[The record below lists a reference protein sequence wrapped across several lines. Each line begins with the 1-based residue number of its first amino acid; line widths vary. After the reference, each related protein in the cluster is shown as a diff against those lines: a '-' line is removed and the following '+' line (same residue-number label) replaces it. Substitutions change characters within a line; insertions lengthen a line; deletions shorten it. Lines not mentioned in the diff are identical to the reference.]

1 MRAGRRVLG
10 LLVVAGAALWLG
22 AGCDESGDE
31 AGAGDASEEAVS
43 SGGSNDQVA
52 VVEPDPGPH
61 APRGPG
67 DADERDPYLLP
78 DLRLLEP
85 SSFYLVDQ
93 RPSGDRRL
101 KFTTTIWN
109 AGPGPVEV
117 RGHQDTATNE
127 PAVQQVLHAQ
137 DGSTVP
143 GDFVGTF
150 QFDHRHGHLHLAG
163 FARYE
168 LWSVGEGQLT
178 ELVAQNEKVGFC
190 LMDNIVVDEGMA
202 GEPVYPIDCEAEVQ
216 GISPGYGDVYVAQL
230 YEQDIVISG
239 LPDGRYALVN
249 VANPERDI
257 LEADYE
263 NNVQTVYLTISGRRV
278 IPDR

>member
-1 MRAGRRVLG
+1 M
-10 LLVVAGAALWLG
+10 
-22 AGCDESGDE
+22 
-31 AGAGDASEEAVS
+31 
-43 SGGSNDQVA
+43 
-52 VVEPDPGPH
+52 
-61 APRGPG
+61 
-67 DADERDPYLLP
+67 
-78 DLRLLEP
+78 
-85 SSFYLVDQ
+85 F
-93 RPSGDRRL
+93 
-101 KFTTTIWN
+101 
-109 AGPGPVEV
+109 
-117 RGHQDTATNE
+117 
-127 PAVQQVLHAQ
+127 
-137 DGSTVP
+137 P